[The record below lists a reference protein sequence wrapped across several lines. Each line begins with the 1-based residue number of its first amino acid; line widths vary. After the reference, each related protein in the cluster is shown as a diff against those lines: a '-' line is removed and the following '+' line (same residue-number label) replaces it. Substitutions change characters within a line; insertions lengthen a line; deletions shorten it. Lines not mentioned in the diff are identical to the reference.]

1 MEKHLPC
8 QSQSDSSQPFLEGSR
23 VILSSNEVLKV
34 CEGYFLLESHPH
46 KCRLSP
52 ESYRCHSKKVRRSGG
67 VGGWVQDGYWLT
79 AAPHRETRRPNE
91 SRSFPSRYAHN
102 YDGCTLASAQYCSVS
117 GNILT
122 GDSSERIESP
132 PCRVPATTVAGSRHG
147 SPVEHCPLQHDE
159 GSQRLRRRVGHS
171 GERHNGRMRR
181 DEWQP
186 SISI

>member
-1 MEKHLPC
+1 VAILAPVATPERRFNFRTLSGHRGCSVKEKRDLHTNRTDVIQKRCGAVVGLGVG
-8 QSQSDSSQPFLEGSR
+8 SKMGTGSR
-23 VILSSNEVLKV
+23 LRHIERRGDPMNRARS
-34 CEGYFLLESHPH
+34 
-46 KCRLSP
+46 RLVM
-52 ESYRCHSKKVRRSGG
+52 HII
-67 VGGWVQDGYWLT
+67 
-79 AAPHRETRRPNE
+79 
-91 SRSFPSRYAHN
+91 